1 MALRQ
6 SICVFV
12 GHVDHGKTSILDAI
26 RNTVVASK
34 EAGAI
39 TQHTSASEVPKEVLL
54 TICKNQLEKMK
65 LEIKLPGILFIDTPG
80 HEAFTSL
87 RERGGS
93 LADLAVL
100 VIDINQGIQPQT
112 IESIKILKQNKTPFI
127 IAANKI
133 DLLMGWN
140 PQKNFCFLDSFKQ
153 QSENTKELLDTKI
166 YEIVGKMYEYG
177 FETERFDRI
186 QEMTKQILI
195 IPMSAKTG
203 EGLAELLLYISG
215 ISQKYLE
222 KNLNIEVKGK
232 GKGSILEIK
241 EEKGLGTTIDVI
253 IYDGSVKKGDEFLF
267 GTLKGVKKT
276 KIRGILKPT
285 LPGQHI
291 KDKFIYVDEVHAA
304 SGFKIF
310 APELED
316 AIPGSPFLIIDDE
329 EKQIKE
335 IEEQLKKVLFESEG
349 AGVIVKT
356 DTLGS
361 TEALIKM
368 LKGENINIKQAGI
381 GKITK
386 TDVIG
391 AKAVRSMDKYLGA
404 ILGFNVKINEDA
416 KEEANM
422 EEIFIFQSNV
432 VYDLIDKYK
441 EWVENEKQVDKD
453 LVMKGLIWPAKI
465 KILRDHIFR
474 ASKPAVFGVEVLS
487 GKIKTGFKMINS
499 KGEILGEIKGI
510 QNKGES
516 VKEAG
521 KGMMVAISMEKPI
534 AGKDFNEEDILY
546 TNINRETALVL
557 KRNFADELTDE
568 EKTLLKE
575 ITDLTVKKIF

>member
-12 GHVDHGKTSILDAI
+12 GHVDHGKTSILDKI

-39 TQHTSASEVPKEVLL
+39 TQHTSASEVPKEILL
-54 TICKNQLEKMK
+54 TICKKQLEQMK

-112 IESIKILKQNKTPFI
+112 IESIKILKQKKTPFI

-140 PQKNFCFLDSFKQ
+140 PKKDFCFMESYKQ
-153 QSENTKELLDTKI
+153 QTETTKDLLDQKI

-177 FETERFDRI
+177 FDTERFDRV

-316 AIPGSPFLIIDDE
+316 AIPGSPFLIIEDE
-329 EKQIKE
+329 EKQTKE

-349 AGVIVKT
+349 AGVIIKT

-368 LKGENINIKQAGI
+368 LSGEKINIKQAGI

-386 TDVIG
+386 TDIIG
-391 AKAVRSMDKYLGA
+391 AKAVRNMDKYLGA
-404 ILGFNVKINEDA
+404 ILGFNVSINEDA
-416 KEEANM
+416 KEEAK
-422 EEIFIFQSNV
+422 EEDIPIFESNV
-432 VYDLIDKYK
+432 VYNLIDKYK
-441 EWVENEKQVDKD
+441 EWAEEEKQRDKD
-453 LVMKGLIWPAKI
+453 SVMKGLVWPVKI
-465 KILRDHIFR
+465 RILRNHIFR
-474 ASKPAVFGVEVLS
+474 VSKPAVFGVEILG
-487 GKIKTGFKMINS
+487 GKLRPGFKMINE
-499 KGEILGEIKGI
+499 KGIILGEIKVI
-510 QNKGES
+510 QDKGENI
-516 VKEAG
+516 KEAK
-521 KGMMVAISMEKPI
+521 KGMQVAVSMEKPI
-534 AGKDFNEEDILY
+534 AGKDFNEEDVLY
-546 TNINRETALVL
+546 SYINRETASTI
-557 KRNFADELTDE
+557 KTHFSDELTEE
-568 EKTLLKE
+568 EKALLKE
-575 ITDLTVKKIF
+575 ITDITIMKYF